1 MSNITQYPLELEH
14 KLNGFHFKKQPSIKI
29 RRYLER
35 VKKKKSTEE
44 FDRYWNVKLS
54 LVDKIEAYCTRVE
67 SANGADFQ
75 MTVNIKKLII
85 DYDGRMNNITHC
97 DLGGGNS
104 FWQGTLSMYPWHELG
119 MEEESIL
126 GLILHNH
133 VFTNGRDVF
142 FDFNKQ
148 SSIDKFLRKNWAG
161 EATVNVVMILRR
173 VVAGAIEMVEKDD
186 DRYPRYVKITS
197 CGYCSKCDSGFY
209 EDSGRCPECKTV
221 LKYS

>member
-104 FWQGTLSMYPWHELG
+104 FWQVLCPCIRGTNSEWKRNRYWNSFFITTSSPMAGMY
-119 MEEESIL
+119 
-126 GLILHNH
+126 
-133 VFTNGRDVF
+133 
-142 FDFNKQ
+142 
-148 SSIDKFLRKNWAG
+148 SS
-161 EATVNVVMILRR
+161 TSTSR
-173 VVAGAIEMVEKDD
+173 VLL
-186 DRYPRYVKITS
+186 TS
-197 CGYCSKCDSGFY
+197 S
-209 EDSGRCPECKTV
+209 
-221 LKYS
+221 